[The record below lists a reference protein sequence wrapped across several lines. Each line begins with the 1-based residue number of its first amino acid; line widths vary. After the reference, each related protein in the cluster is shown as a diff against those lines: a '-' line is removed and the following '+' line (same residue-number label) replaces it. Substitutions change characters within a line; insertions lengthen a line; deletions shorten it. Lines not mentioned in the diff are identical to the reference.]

1 MKFENSLDKNRTMI
15 KGIGTVLTL
24 VGFVGLILGVL
35 GIFGKDLVALS
46 PWALA
51 ILGLIFF
58 GSGIGLLK
66 RRKDTDEV

>member
-1 MKFENSLDKNRTMI
+1 MI
-15 KGIGTVLTL
+15 KVFGMILSLIG
-24 VGFVGLILGVL
+24 FIGLILGTL

-58 GSGIGLLK
+58 GAGISLLK
-66 RRKDTDEV
+66 RRRDTDEIN

>member
-1 MKFENSLDKNRTMI
+1 MI
-15 KGIGTVLTL
+15 KVLGLLLTFAGIIGLT
-24 VGFVGLILGVL
+24 IGVL

-58 GSGIGLLK
+58 SSGIGLLK
-66 RRKDTDEV
+66 RSSS

>member
-1 MKFENSLDKNRTMI
+1 MI
-15 KGIGTVLTL
+15 KVFAMILSLIG
-24 VGFVGLILGVL
+24 FIGLILGTL

-58 GSGIGLLK
+58 GAGISLLK
-66 RRKDTDEV
+66 RRRDTDEIN

>member
-1 MKFENSLDKNRTMI
+1 MI
-15 KGIGTVLTL
+15 KVFALILALIG
-24 VGFVGLILGVL
+24 FIGLILGTL

-58 GSGIGLLK
+58 GAGISLLK
-66 RRKDTDEV
+66 RRRDTDEIN